1 MGGWVTIGHG
11 FNVSDAR
18 VQERH
23 LMRRLARTVLF
34 AVPVI
39 ALAVLASAEGTSAG
53 SGPGPT
59 TISSGE
65 THTCGVQSNGTLAC
79 WGDNASGK
87 ATPPSGTFS
96 QVSAGGSHTCA
107 IKTDHTLACW
117 GDTSSGQATAP
128 GGTFSQVSAGGLH
141 TCAIKTDGTLACWG
155 DNSLGQ
161 SSPPA
166 GAFSQVSAGGFHT
179 CGVRIDGTVA
189 CWGYNFSGQASPPA
203 GNFSQVSAGG
213 SHTCGVQ
220 SNATLACWGDNFF
233 GQATPPAGHFT
244 QVSAGDS
251 HTCAIQNDGTV
262 ACWGYNFSGQATP
275 PTTGTFSQVSA
286 GGSHTCAIKTDGT
299 VACWGD
305 NTWGQATPPAG
316 NFAPVS
322 DTTPPAI
329 TVPANITA
337 EATGPSGAVVT
348 YAVSATDP
356 DDAATVSCTPA
367 SGSTFPVGV
376 TTVACTAT
384 DTHGNTSNA
393 SFTVTVTDTTPPVV
407 TITVSSP
414 VEASGP
420 SGATV
425 VYTAD
430 ASDTVSGSLPASCT
444 PLSGSTFALGSTT
457 ITCSATDNAGNK
469 GTATATV
476 VVRDT
481 SAPTLSL
488 PANITTAAT
497 SASGAVVTY
506 SVTATDPNN
515 PQSDLTVSCNPASG
529 STFAPGSTTVTCKA
543 TDPAGNTSTG
553 SFTVTVVD
561 FSLGPISPITVQV
574 GGTASASVTVNSE
587 NGFSSPV
594 ALSASASRGGV
605 SLTLSPSSLTPPA
618 GGSASSTLSVALS
631 PMVTPT
637 TFTVTVTGTAGSVSH
652 STTVSVTVIAS
663 SSGISAVLGQMLASG
678 CLNSTGVENALT
690 AKISA
695 EQAASTAG
703 NTKTAINIL
712 TAFIDQVRAQS
723 GKHILSSC
731 TIGGLTLDPAAV
743 LINDARSLINSL
755 AVSAT
760 PNPITGSVLRSA
772 GVGISGATVTLQDS
786 TGTILATHH

>member
-189 CWGYNFSGQASPPA
+189 CWGYNFSGQATPPA
-203 GNFSQVSAGG
+203 GN
-213 SHTCGVQ
+213 
-220 SNATLACWGDNFF
+220 
-233 GQATPPAGHFT
+233 
-244 QVSAGDS
+244 
-251 HTCAIQNDGTV
+251 
-262 ACWGYNFSGQATP
+262 
-275 PTTGTFSQVSA
+275 FSQVSA